1 MSGYLK
7 NSKPRASLP
16 PIDHK
21 PVDSFSAY
29 GLHNGQADIAG
40 IQRKSSS
47 KVSDRF
53 RSIYAKDQRKAYGID
68 RQKNSTTLSD
78 TGGSDK
84 SQVSL
89 SRNPKNNNVTLQSIT
104 NYITP

>member
-1 MSGYLK
+1 M
-7 NSKPRASLP
+7 P

-21 PVDSFSAY
+21 PADSVSAY
-29 GLHNGQADIAG
+29 GLSNGQADIAG

-53 RSIYAKDQRKAYGID
+53 RSVYAKDQRKLYDLD
-68 RQKNSTTLSD
+68 RQNNTSALSD

-84 SQVSL
+84 PLVGL
-89 SRNPKNNNVTLQSIT
+89 SRNPKRS
-104 NYITP
+104 